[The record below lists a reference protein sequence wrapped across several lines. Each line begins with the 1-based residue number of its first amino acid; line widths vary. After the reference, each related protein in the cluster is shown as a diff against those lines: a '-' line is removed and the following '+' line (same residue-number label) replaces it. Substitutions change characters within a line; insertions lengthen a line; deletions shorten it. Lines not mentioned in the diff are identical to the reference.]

1 MALPPIIANSPVGKL
16 LGTDQAKSTESPKE
30 QASENTQSSSSPR
43 DVVEIS
49 DAAQAKLKEA
59 DELNE
64 AQARETAAET
74 RDQLA
79 KNENLTLGREEQA
92 AG

>member
-1 MALPPIIANSPVGKL
+1 MALPPITTSSLIGKV
-16 LGTDQAKSTESPKE
+16 LGTDSVRENKDRAQTTEDSRSAQTST
-30 QASENTQSSSSPR
+30 PR

-59 DELNE
+59 ESLNE
-64 AQARETAAET
+64 AQARATAADT

-79 KNENLTLGREEQA
+79 EDESLTLGRN
-92 AG
+92 G